1 MFIFCVTG
9 ERFAMNA
16 VKICLSHLLLKYK
29 VEPCVDTPI
38 PIEFSP
44 KSFALVATKGVPL
57 RFVKLVN

>member
-1 MFIFCVTG
+1 
-9 ERFAMNA
+9 MNA